1 MYVNRARSSSSTD
14 SAGFGDYI
22 DNPVLYNGVLEQD
35 SNPWAPT
42 AAGTADIPR
51 CLALRRVVQRHR
63 AKNDPLLTPSATDA
77 SLFARNIVHRAESGL
92 LESIDDAISSPLPRS
107 ETHIVDVKS
116 DCDIGTSSVP
126 IMKYRAATSPCIRQ
140 TALSAYND
148 AADLPYGLAITATD
162 KHGYVP
168 TSNSH
173 PPLQSMPNIAM
184 PTQLGEGTMLM
195 SRSCVEDSM
204 SGASLSPTLNA
215 VQISVDRP
223 PMRSIKM
230 IRHSVQAP
238 DSLESLS
245 VHYGISVS
253 HLKRLNRLWHAS
265 EIATR
270 DYMYL
275 PLRMC
280 HPRYTVAYIE
290 FVNSRYKDEIT
301 HGTHPTVRPIDL
313 VEVVFQLDFLV
324 VKCKYCGK
332 QFCAKHG
339 NIVTHKCPCV
349 PDGGDSSVSTAG
361 NVPIT
366 TYTRPDRGSA
376 QHVYNDTKKDLSE
389 EQIKALEQF
398 RNSARGENNPATKR
412 PKQPPRNSPK
422 IELMRLKAKATGN
435 PSIDM
440 DDRIYL
446 CVEHKEKSINVYIN
460 KVLIAI
466 VWVGIL
472 P

>member
-1 MYVNRARSSSSTD
+1 MYASRASSSPSTD
-14 SAGFGDYI
+14 SAGFSDYT
-22 DNPVLYNGVLEQD
+22 DNSVFDNGALEQN

-42 AAGTADIPR
+42 AAGTADMPR
-51 CLALRRVVQRHR
+51 CRALRRVVQRRR

-116 DCDIGTSSVP
+116 DCDIGMSSVP
-126 IMKYRAATSPCIRQ
+126 AMRYRTTTGPCMRQ
-140 TALSAYND
+140 TALSDNKD
-148 AADLPYGLAITATD
+148 TADLPYGLAITVTD
-162 KHGYVP
+162 KHRFVP
-168 TSNSH
+168 SSNSH

-184 PTQLGEGTMLM
+184 PAQLGEGTMVM

-215 VQISVDRP
+215 AQMSLDRPPP

-230 IRHSVQAP
+230 IRHGVQAP

-313 VEVVFQLDFLV
+313 VEVVL
-324 VKCKYCGK
+324 
-332 QFCAKHG
+332 AHG
-339 NIVTHKCPCV
+339 TTGESGHN
-349 PDGGDSSVSTAG
+349 ST
-361 NVPIT
+361 T
-366 TYTRPDRGSA
+366 EDPDRS
-376 QHVYNDTKKDLSE
+376 H
-389 EQIKALEQF
+389 
-398 RNSARGENNPATKR
+398 PAHKH
-412 PKQPPRNSPK
+412 PWPLISYS
-422 IELMRLKAKATGN
+422 
-435 PSIDM
+435 SIQKTFSFT
-440 DDRIYL
+440 L
-446 CVEHKEKSINVYIN
+446 
-460 KVLIAI
+460 
-466 VWVGIL
+466 
-472 P
+472 